1 VDLKTFL
8 EHHIGLRAF
17 YPEIEKFYRDVQTGR
32 IETPLPQDAV
42 NGLINSVRLN
52 SPNVFD
58 PSVGEAIAGSAQPA
72 SAVAPSHPAE
82 PSHANPHQP
91 MPPADPLKELDP
103 KKARDFTVGGIVNAL
118 WKTYLEG
125 EKVPKA
131 AEGWHKAGE
140 TLQPYVTP
148 ILEWLRNFMGS

>member
-1 VDLKTFL
+1 V
-8 EHHIGLRAF
+8 F
-17 YPEIEKFYRDVQTGR
+17 YPEIRKFYHDVQTGR

-42 NGLINSVRLN
+42 SRFIDSVRLN
-52 SPNVFD
+52 SPKVFD
-58 PSVGEAIAGSAQPA
+58 PSVGDAIAESAQPPPA
-72 SAVAPSHPAE
+72 IAALHPAE
-82 PSHANPHQP
+82 LESPHANPHQP

-103 KKARDFTVGGIVNAL
+103 KKAHDFTVGGIVNAL

-125 EKVPKA
+125 EKIPKA

-140 TLQPYVTP
+140 TLQPYVAP

>member
-1 VDLKTFL
+1 LVDCRVQRL
-8 EHHIGLRAF
+8 
-17 YPEIEKFYRDVQTGR
+17 YR
-32 IETPLPQDAV
+32 
-42 NGLINSVRLN
+42 VRLY

-58 PSVGEAIAGSAQPA
+58 QSVGEAIAGSVQPA
-72 SAVAPSHPAE
+72 PDIAPAHPAE
-82 PSHANPHQP
+82 PPRAGQHQP